1 MLPAALETLTEY
13 VPERSV
19 GTVTKRVVPLVEA
32 TVTLTP
38 WGPEILTTLVLVVS
52 KLVPVIVRM
61 PMGALPEPE
70 EGEMEVMVGAPVE
83 AVMLYVREA
92 ELPEALLA

>member
-1 MLPAALETLTEY
+1 MP
-13 VPERSV
+13 VDQPPRPSV
-19 GTVTKRVVPLVEA
+19 QAILVPLAVEVRYERPHRPPIPPRKTRFWVA
-32 TVTLTP
+32 LKP
-38 WGPEILTTLVLVVS
+38 
-52 KLVPVIVRM
+52 VPVMV
-61 PMGALPEPE
+61 MGTLPEPE